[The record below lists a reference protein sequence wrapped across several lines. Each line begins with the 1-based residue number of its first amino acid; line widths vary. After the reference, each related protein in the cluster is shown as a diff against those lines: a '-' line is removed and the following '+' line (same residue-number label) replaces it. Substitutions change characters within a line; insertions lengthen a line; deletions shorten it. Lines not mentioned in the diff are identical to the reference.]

1 MNSIQIILI
10 VCVSLM
16 TLYITSIFKPNKLL
30 ILFLFLAC
38 VFIIVFPDEL
48 TGLAH
53 LVGVNRG
60 VDLLFYFTFLFL
72 FLTIIVLYK
81 KIRDLQKKITKLI
94 RNDAVGNA
102 QRLSETSSPAD
113 GQPHTEEH

>member
-10 VCVSLM
+10 ICVSLM

-48 TGLAH
+48 TGIAH

-94 RNDAVGNA
+94 RNDAVNNA
-102 QRLSETSSPAD
+102 QLQQPET
-113 GQPHTEEH
+113 GQPETQV